1 MGKPKT
7 INGLMK
13 HLRTCGISIK
23 NTKQKRQL
31 INQGYYHGY
40 KGYRF
45 YKDSSHP
52 LPIINYEQIN
62 QTIVYDSKLKSL
74 LYGRI
79 MFIETALKNICLD
92 AIINEINSDDIQ
104 VMYREVCQSYRNCPE
119 NFSQKQK
126 EDAQSNFLKLQSM
139 IHSNITKEYSKK
151 NKKITHFFNNITYSN
166 IPLWSIFEILTMG
179 DFGFLLSNLT
189 LTMRDKISRAIG
201 FRLSTDTNR
210 ELIYK
215 YVYTLKDLRNAIAY
229 NDVIYDAR
237 FKGIDPSPAM
247 RQCLIQE
254 FNLQYVNF
262 RDIIDYI
269 ALIVYFQKLLF
280 VSKSEQKSLIKEFVD
295 ITEQYIN
302 AVGPRITRV
311 TLNNNWKIRI
321 NIIKNYI

>member
-13 HLRTCGISIK
+13 HLRNSGISIK
-23 NTKQKRQL
+23 NSKQKRQL

-45 YKDSSHP
+45 YKDSNHQ
-52 LPIINYEQIN
+52 LPITNYDQIN
-62 QTIVYDSKLKSL
+62 QTIIYDSKLKNL
-74 LYGRI
+74 LYGKI

-92 AIINEINSDDIQ
+92 VIINEIKSDDLQ
-104 VMYREVCQSYRNCPE
+104 DMYKLGCQSYRNCPT

-126 EDAQSNFLKLQSM
+126 ETAQSNFLKLQSM
-139 IHSNITKEYSKK
+139 IHSNITKAYSKN
-151 NKKITHFFNNITYSN
+151 NKKITHFFNNSTYSN

-189 LTMRDKISRAIG
+189 YSMRDKISKSIG
-201 FRLSTDTNR
+201 VRLSTDTNR

-215 YVYTLKDLRNAIAY
+215 YVYTLKDLRNAIAH
-229 NDVIYDAR
+229 NDVVYDAR
-237 FKGIDPSPAM
+237 FKKIDPSSAM
-247 RQCLIQE
+247 KQCLVQE

-262 RDIIDYI
+262 KDIIDYV
-269 ALIVYFQKLLF
+269 ALILYFLKLLS
-280 VSKSEQKSLIKEFVD
+280 VSKSEQRNFIKDFVD
-295 ITEQYIN
+295 ITEQYISM
-302 AVGPRITRV
+302 VGTTISNI

>member
-52 LPIINYEQIN
+52 LPITDYEQIN
-62 QTIVYDSKLKSL
+62 QTIIYDSKLKGL
-74 LYGRI
+74 LYGKI

-92 AIINEINSDDIQ
+92 AIINEINSDDLQ
-104 VMYREVCQSYRNCPE
+104 VMYREVGQSYRNCPV
-119 NFSQKQK
+119 NFTQKQK
-126 EDAQSNFLKLQSM
+126 EDAQSKFLKLQSM
-139 IHSNITKEYSKK
+139 IHSNITKAYSKN
-151 NKKITHFFNNITYSN
+151 NKKITHFFNNSTYSN

-189 LTMRDKISRAIG
+189 FPMRDKISRTIG

-215 YVYTLKDLRNAIAY
+215 YVYTLKDLRNAIAH
-229 NDVIYDAR
+229 NDVVYDAR
-237 FKGIDPSPAM
+237 FKKIDPSPAM

-262 RDIIDYI
+262 KDIIDYI

-280 VSKSEQKSLIKEFVD
+280 VSKTEQKNFIKEFVD

-302 AVGPRITRV
+302 AVGPTISSV